1 MAFPRRL
8 LAQGE
13 QLVLDLRPHWI
24 ALVFP
29 GAVTVLILAAMSLII
44 AKLPGSRPSFA
55 PLLIVLAAIGAFLA
69 LAAPRIVA
77 WATSHF
83 VVTSDRVIHRS
94 GWFAK
99 DSMEIPLENINDV
112 RFHQGVLERLIGA
125 GNLTLE
131 SAGEFG
137 QETFE
142 DVRHPERVQK
152 VIYEMAEASDHQR
165 SVEAHPASWTP
176 TAATASVADELEK
189 LDRLRRQ
196 GVISEDEFQSQK
208 SRLLDRGSGGG

>member
-1 MAFPRRL
+1 VAFPRRL
-8 LAQGE
+8 LSQDE
-13 QLVLDLRPHWI
+13 ELVLDLRPHWI
-24 ALVFP
+24 ALAFP
-29 GAVTVLILAAMSLII
+29 TAVTVLILAALSLIL
-44 AKLPGSRPSFA
+44 AKLPSSRPSLA
-55 PLLIVLAAIGAFLA
+55 PSLVILAAIVGFLA

-99 DSMEIPLENINDV
+99 ESMEIPLENINDV
-112 RFHQGVLERLIGA
+112 RFRQGVLERLIGA

-152 VIYEMAEASDHQR
+152 VIYEMAEANHRRR

-176 TAATASVADELEK
+176 AAAAVSVAGELEK
-189 LDRLRRQ
+189 LDRLRQQ
-196 GVISEDEFQSQK
+196 GVISEDEFQAQK
-208 SRLLDRGSGGG
+208 SRLLDRG